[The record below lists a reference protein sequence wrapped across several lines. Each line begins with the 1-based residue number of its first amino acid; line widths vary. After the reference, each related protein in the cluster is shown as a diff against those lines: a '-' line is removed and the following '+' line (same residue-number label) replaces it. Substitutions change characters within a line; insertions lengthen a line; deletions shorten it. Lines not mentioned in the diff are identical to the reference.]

1 MRRYIITGTMLL
13 ALSMACEEK
22 KKTRSV
28 SASPPAPEIVLSS
41 PIEIALPSVPS
52 EAPVPD
58 VETTKVK
65 SIDSEKDKVV
75 EQEKAAEPKL
85 ALAAKVVPS
94 ISPVR
99 YEDVSSR
106 VLAEGS
112 RDEAKDVGLAKI
124 REKALL
130 RMKEMQDSE
139 AAEVEKIKADE
150 AKAEQ
155 IVANEK
161 AAAEAAV
168 KAQETASIPLE
179 ATAATPVEA
188 LASPVKEKV
197 PEDVGAKIAMVA
209 PEEMNAAE
217 TQVVSEA
224 SEDQT
229 EALEP
234 VVIKNSKLNT
244 KTAKALEIKFR
255 KAREMARVGKVE
267 AAKNLFLTICQ
278 AGHAHAC
285 HKFAWYEEQA
295 GNTQNATRFYRAA
308 CDNGLGKSCNNL
320 AFQFEQ
326 IKVYDKALELYV
338 KGCAEKHE
346 ASCISVKRIHEE
358 QEQEK
363 ANLQTR

>member
-1 MRRYIITGTMLL
+1 MRRYIITGTLL
-13 ALSMACEEK
+13 LGLSMACEEK

-28 SASPPAPEIVLSS
+28 SAPPPAPEIVLSS

-58 VETTKVK
+58 VEATK
-65 SIDSEKDKVV
+65 EKVV
-75 EQEKAAEPKL
+75 EQEKAAEPKM
-85 ALAAKVVPS
+85 ALAAKVVPPS
-94 ISPVR
+94 SPIQ

-139 AAEVEKIKADE
+139 TAEVEKIKADE

-161 AAAEAAV
+161 AAAEAAA
-168 KAQETASIPLE
+168 KAQETASIPVE
-179 ATAATPVEA
+179 AAAATPVEA
-188 LASPVKEKV
+188 LASPVKENDKV
-197 PEDVGAKIAMVA
+197 LEDVGSKVAMVA
-209 PEEMNAAE
+209 PEEMNTAE

-224 SEDQT
+224 SKDQT

-234 VVIKNSKLNT
+234 VAIKKSRLDT

-255 KAREMARVGKVE
+255 KAREMARVGEVE

-326 IKVYDKALELYV
+326 IKVYAKALELYA